1 MRHLELLLKEREIPF
16 DAKNNRIN
24 CFPHIINIVAQ
35 HVIKSLSVSK
45 KVAADSDDAFV
56 FEPQASNEDL
66 TRTPPKTFEEAC
78 ASDPLGRIRK
88 VIVAIRVSGQR
99 RDDFNSWIRMGMYIR
114 FCGFRPKII
123 YI

>member
-35 HVIKSLSVSK
+35 HVIKSVSK
-45 KVAADSDDAFV
+45 SVAADSDDAFV
-56 FEPQASNEDL
+56 FEPQAL

-88 VIVAIRVSGQR
+88 VIVAIRASGQR

>member
-1 MRHLELLLKEREIPF
+1 MMRHLELLLKEREIPF

-35 HVIKSLSVSK
+35 HVIKSVSK
-45 KVAADSDDAFV
+45 SVAADSDDAFV
-56 FEPQASNEDL
+56 FEPQAL
-66 TRTPPKTFEEAC
+66 TRTVTPPRTFEEAC
-78 ASDPLGRIRK
+78 VFDPLGRIRK
-88 VIVAIRVSGQR
+88 VIVAIRASGQR